1 MKIQTYS
8 TMLMLTG
15 ICLII
20 GEAVYS
26 GGGISNLLSVGELM
40 TVFTISL
47 PLMILWG
54 VSKSARG
61 TAVPRSAMIILIVF
75 ILLDLAVYLG
85 ALSKLSDFSNSIVM
99 AMIASSQVLLPL
111 LMIVGAIV
119 SRAREQA

>member
-1 MKIQTYS
+1 
-8 TMLMLTG
+8 MLMLTG